1 MNVSGRDILH
11 RIRRSKKRALNSRV
25 SIPTPRLGRVLKQV
39 VKKKV
44 EQGIIRTGIDI
55 APKSFEKNVIGSD
68 GKLPSTQTKVYGE
81 KNTPTRHNNIRN
93 KTSTCRRHKTDIG
106 MI

>member
-1 MNVSGRDILH
+1 MNFAKDNGIEINKLNTHMNVSGRDILH

-68 GKLPSTQTKVYGE
+68 GKLNSLQHKQKCMGKKYPY
-81 KNTPTRHNNIRN
+81 
-93 KTSTCRRHKTDIG
+93 KT
-106 MI
+106 